1 MRSPFVWWKRWDVV
15 AKDNRS
21 LGGEPFNTKVST

>member
-1 MRSPFVWWKRWDVV
+1 MEVLFKWRRWDVV